1 MRTSLLLLVAGLCLL
16 NAPNAYGE
24 VDVSLLAGMQARAIG
39 PAGMSGRI
47 AVVTGVPGDPTTIY
61 VGAATGGVWKS
72 TDGGMKFEPIFDDQ
86 PVAAIGAITVDPS
99 NHDVVWVGTGEG
111 NLRNSVSIGNGIY
124 RSRDAGR
131 SWEYLG
137 LPESERI
144 HRIHVHP
151 QDSDTVF
158 VAVTGKLWGDSQER
172 GVYRT
177 RDGGVTWERVL
188 YLDERTGCAD
198 LVLDPQNPDKLIAAM
213 YEYRRDPWFYQSG
226 GPGSGI
232 HITVDGGE
240 TWTKILPEDGLPEG
254 ELGRI
259 GLAIAPGD
267 ARRVYAFV
275 EADENGI
282 YRSLDGGW
290 TWSKTSASERFGNRP
305 FYYADLRVDPDYP
318 DRVYSLW
325 SLVSVS
331 DDGGDDWRVLMPWS
345 AAHPDHHAMW
355 IDPTDGRN
363 IINGNDGG
371 VYISRDRGN
380 SWRFVTNLPVGQF
393 YHIAVDDDLPYN
405 VYGGMQD
412 NGSWKG
418 PNEVWENGG
427 IRNYHWRELSF
438 GDGFDTRPMPDD
450 NMRGY
455 SMSQEGYFY
464 RWDLRTGEMRSIR
477 PDTPDSTRLRFNW
490 NAGLAQDPFDDDVIY
505 YGSQFVHRSDDRGMS
520 WERISDDL
528 TTNNPEWQKQDES
541 GGLTLDVTGAEN
553 FTTIVMIEPSELQ
566 EGVLWVGSD
575 DGRMHVTTDGGV
587 NWTELTG
594 KAKGVPEHTWIPH
607 IGASPHDAGTAF
619 VVFDNHRR
627 SDINPYVHRTTQ
639 FGNKWSRLSTD
650 DVEGYALVIEQDPV
664 NADLLYLGTEFGLW
678 ISIDSGDSWMRWRHG
693 VPTVSVMDLAV
704 QPTFGDLVLGTHGRA
719 AFVLDDL
726 RPLRGLDEEVLASTL
741 HLFEIPPVWQ
751 HTIAQTRA
759 PRFPASTEFRGAN
772 RPYGASISFVANGEQ
787 LPHPDDEIER
797 ARQEEERQNSPEQP
811 DDEEEADAPPTEVTL
826 RILDAEGGLVREFE
840 RDVNQGLN
848 RIWWRLESD
857 PFRRPPGDE
866 GDWFSDSGSGPEIL
880 PGTYTV
886 VVKFGE
892 EEARGTVEV
901 RPDPRADISVAD
913 RQANWD
919 ARQRAG
925 AVQEI
930 LAAAITRI
938 MAARQDTDTV
948 IGQIHRIQQL
958 AEAGGAEFEEDEDKP
973 YHGLE
978 EEAGEFKT
986 ELGELEKFFRTP
998 SGTKG
1003 ITGGIRAWGELSRA
1017 GWYIGSTRDAP
1028 SPAVLRHLESAEH
1041 LAAAGLDSVNAF
1053 FSGPY
1058 QDFSSKVLSEDELR
1072 LFGEYEELQMP
1083 AQ

>member
-787 LPHPDDEIER
+787 LPHPDDEIEK